1 VLFNFFRKKSQIEKN
16 HPHVAR
22 LLDILHIKSSQ
33 PELYLQ
39 ALRHKSV
46 YDSSYQNNERL
57 EFLGDTILDSV
68 VAEVL
73 YKRFPQAKEGFLTQI
88 KSRIVSRS
96 NLNRIGIAIGLDD
109 LLEVQMANEIRTTS
123 LSGNALE
130 ALIGAIYLDQG
141 YNFTHRFILDRLLT
155 PHINFDEI
163 LTSEPDPKSRVIEFA
178 QKNKLKVFFH
188 TSLFQLEEPQTFL
201 SKVELDGA
209 VLAEALGPSKKKA
222 EQMAAAQALAKL
234 K

>member
-1 VLFNFFRKKSQIEKN
+1 M
-16 HPHVAR
+16 AR

-130 ALIGAIYLDQG
+130 ALIGAIYLDRG
-141 YNFTHRFILDRLLT
+141 YPYCKKFIYKRI
-155 PHINFDEI
+155 INPYVDIEKLEGRI
-163 LTSEPDPKSRVIEFA
+163 ISYKSVLIEWC
-178 QKNKLKVFFH
+178 QK
-188 TSLFQLEEPQTFL
+188 E
-201 SKVELDGA
+201 
-209 VLAEALGPSKKKA
+209 KKIFR
-222 EQMAAAQALAKL
+222 
-234 K
+234 